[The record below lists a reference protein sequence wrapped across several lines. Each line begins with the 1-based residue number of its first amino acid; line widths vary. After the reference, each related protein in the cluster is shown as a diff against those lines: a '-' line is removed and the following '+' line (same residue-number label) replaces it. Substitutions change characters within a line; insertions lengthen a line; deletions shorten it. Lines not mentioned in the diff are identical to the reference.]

1 MAHIE
6 SVNQQLNER
15 QEKLREEINKLEDE
29 LKKNQDPE
37 RMSLIQ
43 EMISVSPARILLYHC
58 HSTLSIKDLFGQMS
72 RIREK
77 ATESEAVVRNITKD
91 IQVLDLA
98 KKNLITSMTVL
109 RRLQMLGSS

>member
-1 MAHIE
+1 
-6 SVNQQLNER
+6 VNQKLNER

-43 EMISVSPARILLYHC
+43 EMISVS
-58 HSTLSIKDLFGQMS
+58 STRNLPCRCPSTPSIKDLFGQMS

-98 KKNLITSMTVL
+98 KKNLITSMTML
-109 RRLQMLGSS
+109 RRLQMLGSL